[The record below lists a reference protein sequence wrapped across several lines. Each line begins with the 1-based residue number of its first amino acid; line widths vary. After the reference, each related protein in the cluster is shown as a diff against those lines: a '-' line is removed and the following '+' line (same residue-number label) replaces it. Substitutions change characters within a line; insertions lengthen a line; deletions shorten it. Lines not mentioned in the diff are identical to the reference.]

1 MLKKYLVTLGLLMA
15 APALAQDATEQALFG
30 NDIYKA
36 GATVRMSE
44 TGRDDAF
51 LAGQRVQLAAPVT
64 GTAHMAGRWVDVD
77 ADLGGSLY
85 AAGQRVRISA
95 PVAGD
100 VALAGYTLSVDAA
113 IAGDLR
119 AFGSEVVVNGTVG
132 ESLIANGEIVELNGQ
147 VAGDAVISSRELT
160 FGPGARIDGTL
171 TLYEDVVGA
180 TDVPES
186 VVAAERLTRI
196 ELKYKRVSGAFQHP
210 AGLPKQ
216 SIGEKL
222 SDMVSWVLVVGAI
235 TALVALIAPVRMTD
249 MANQIAARPLRLV
262 GAGFVG
268 LSVLTGGGVVVA
280 VTMIGA
286 LLTPFFWLAA
296 AALAAAGLIVGVYA
310 LGRWALSYVPKLPL
324 PWIDRVVAAFIGALL
339 AGLIS
344 LIPMLGWVS
353 LVVLAIGGAGAL
365 TVRLRTVR
373 RMIAG

>member
-1 MLKKYLVTLGLLMA
+1 MLKKCLVTLGLLLA
-15 APALAQDATEQALFG
+15 APALAQDGTEQALFG

-44 TGRDDAF
+44 PGRDDAF

-85 AAGQRVRISA
+85 AAGQRVRVSA

-100 VALAGYTLSVDAA
+100 VALAGYTVSVDAA

-132 ESLIANGEIVELNGQ
+132 ESLIANGEIVELNAA

-160 FGPGARIDGTL
+160 FGSGARIDGTL

-180 TDVPES
+180 TVVPES
-186 VVAAERLTRI
+186 VVGADRLTRI

-210 AGLPKQ
+210 AGLPKP
-216 SIGEKL
+216 SFGEQL
-222 SDMVSWVLVVGAI
+222 SDMVYWVLVVWAI
-235 TALVALIAPVRMTD
+235 AALAALAAPVRMTD
-249 MANQIAARPLRLV
+249 MADKIAARPLRLV

-296 AALAAAGLIVGVYA
+296 AALGAAGLFVGAYA
-310 LGRWALSYVPKLPL
+310 LGHWALSYVPNLPV
-324 PWIDRVVAAFIGALL
+324 PWIGRVAAAFLGALL

-344 LIPMLGWVS
+344 LIPYLGWGA
-353 LVVLAIGGAGAL
+353 LVVLTIAGAGGL
-365 TVRLRTVR
+365 VMRLRAVR
-373 RMIAG
+373 RMAG

>member
-1 MLKKYLVTLGLLMA
+1 MLKKCLVTLGLLLA
-15 APALAQDATEQALFG
+15 APALAQDGTEQLALFG
-30 NDIYKA
+30 NDIYQA
-36 GATVRMSE
+36 GATVRMAE

-119 AFGSEVVVNGTVG
+119 AFGSEVIVNGTVG
-132 ESLIANGEIVELNGQ
+132 ESLIANGEIVELNAV
-147 VAGDAVISSRELT
+147 VAGDVIISSRELT
-160 FGPGARIDGTL
+160 FGSGARIDGAL

-180 TDVPES
+180 TDVPEA
-186 VVAAERLTRI
+186 VVSADRLTRI

-210 AGLPKQ
+210 AGLPKP
-216 SIGEKL
+216 SFGEKL
-222 SDMVSWVLVVGAI
+222 SDMVSWVLVVGAFA
-235 TALVALIAPVRMTD
+235 ALVALVAPVRMGA
-249 MANQIAARPLRLV
+249 MADQIVARPLRLV
-262 GAGFVG
+262 GVGFLV

-296 AALAAAGLIVGVYA
+296 AGLGALGLFVGAYA
-310 LGRWALSYVPKLPL
+310 LGRWALSYVPNLPV
-324 PWIDRVVAAFIGALL
+324 PWIDRVAAAFLGALL

-344 LIPMLGWVS
+344 LIPYLGWGA
-353 LVVLAIGGAGAL
+353 LVVLAIAGAGGL
-365 TVRLRTVR
+365 GMRLRAVR
-373 RMIAG
+373 RMAD